1 MKLRLLAAPSNL
13 ELAWR
18 RITTGGNHQYKR
30 YFRPL
35 YVAYAVALAENLADL
50 RKRLEGGS
58 FTPRQ
63 PERVYLR
70 KASGLH
76 RPLSLLHIEDQIV
89 LQAFANLAAKKLYHR
104 RKPLQFKVVF
114 SNILERDSSIFFFRR
129 WQETY
134 AAFQR
139 RIHKHY
145 DAGLRW
151 VGDFDL
157 AAFYDTVSHDLLLK
171 TIYPRTPSNN
181 DMEWLGQCLATWSSE
196 KAASR
201 HGHGIPQGPL
211 ASDLLAEC
219 FLLPIDQA
227 LQKTPGYTRY
237 VDDVRLFGK
246 TEDDVRAAI
255 IQLERRCREHGLIPQ
270 SGKFAVKYAATV
282 EEAMGMLPSI
292 ADPQRSSTPALVL
305 VSKARARE
313 LFISSLA
320 GKPYRVQDK
329 TRLRYVLY
337 RAEPDTEVLK
347 LVCRLVP
354 HHPEHADAFFAYLA
368 RFTPRKSI
376 TRLCVALIDKNP
388 YAYVRGEAWM
398 NLAGQLQSKR
408 PLDAQKR
415 AILVKRAIK
424 IAKKQRPENFT
435 ETLGACHF
443 LAVAEVVEARRYSKF
458 LNFQPALLQAF
469 VSDVLP
475 DTAFAV
481 DGAAHAY
488 HLRTRTTFEPG
499 ISICARIHAMGLG
512 PATFNMKP
520 SALPS
525 QVLNTMKALGTIA
538 VKGGAVDPIAEL
550 LEARYEVSSA
560 PKSWHTLLR
569 KDYVHALGLLKLA
582 DAAFKSG
589 FSYWLAYQ
597 NSFHHAIFLAL
608 QQHLNETAHAGARS
622 FKNKNGELLD
632 LGVMLDAGSP
642 FSKACSV
649 VADCFR
655 GMNNR
660 RNHLPN
666 SHPYDK
672 KSAAHSQHLTAKE
685 RNRFVHHLK
694 AALPVFVG
702 LMP

>member
-1 MKLRLLAAPSNL
+1 MKLKQLATSPNL

-30 YFRPL
+30 LFRPL
-35 YVAYAVALAENLADL
+35 YVAYEVALDDNLADL

-58 FTPRQ
+58 FEPRQ
-63 PERVYLR
+63 PERVYLP
-70 KASGLH
+70 KSSGLH

-89 LQAFANLAAKKLYHR
+89 LQAFANLAAKKLYPR
-104 RKPLQFKVVF
+104 RAPLQFNVVF
-114 SNILERDSSIFFFRR
+114 SNILQRSDSIFFFKR

-145 DAGLRW
+145 AGGLRW

-171 TIYPRTPSNN
+171 TIYPRTPANGE
-181 DMEWLGQCLATWSSE
+181 MEWLRSCLATWSSE
-196 KAASR
+196 RASSR

-211 ASDLLAEC
+211 ASDFLAEC

-270 SGKFAVKYAATV
+270 TGKFAVKHAVTV

-292 ADPQRSSTPALVL
+292 ADPQRSSGPARVPLAKEL
-305 VSKARARE
+305 ARS
-313 LFISSLA
+313 LFISSLG

-337 RAEPDTEVLK
+337 RAEPDAEVLK

-354 HHPEHADAFFAYLA
+354 HHPEHADAFFAYLG
-368 RFTPRKSI
+368 RFSPRKQI
-376 TRLCVALIDKNP
+376 TRLCLELIAKNP
-388 YAYVRGEAWM
+388 YAYVRGEAWL
-398 NLAGQLQSKR
+398 NLAGQLESTR
-408 PLDAQKR
+408 PLEATTR
-415 AILVKRAIK
+415 GGLVKRAIT
-424 IAKKQRPENFT
+424 IAKKRRPENFT

-443 LAVAEVVEARRYSKF
+443 LAVAEGVEGKHYSRF
-458 LNFQPALLQAF
+458 LKFQPALLQAF
-469 VSDVLP
+469 VAEVLP
-475 DTAFAV
+475 DTAFAADEV
-481 DGAAHAY
+481 AHSY
-488 HLRTRTTFEPG
+488 LRASAFEPG
-499 ISICARIHAMGLG
+499 LSVCSRIHAMGLR
-512 PATFNMKP
+512 PATFNIKP

-525 QVLNTMKALGTIA
+525 QVRNTMKALGTIA
-538 VKGGAVDPIAEL
+538 VKGGPVDPIAEL
-550 LEARYEVSSA
+550 LKARYEVTSA
-560 PKSWHTLLR
+560 PKSWHTLLG
-569 KDYVHALGLLKLA
+569 KDYAHALGLLKQA
-582 DAAFKSG
+582 DAAFNVG
-589 FSYWLAYQ
+589 MSYWLASQ
-597 NSFHHAIFLAL
+597 NSFQHAIFLAL
-608 QQHLNETAHAGARS
+608 QRHLNATGHVAACTILSRDGKLID
-622 FKNKNGELLD
+622 F
-632 LGVMLDAGSP
+632 GVMLDASGP
-642 FSKACSV
+642 FSKACPAL
-649 VADCFR
+649 ADCFR
-655 GMNNR
+655 GMNTR
-660 RNHLPN
+660 RNHLPV

-672 KSAAHSQHLTAKE
+672 KSAKPSKHLAAQE
-685 RNRFVHHLK
+685 RNRFVRDLR
-694 AALPVFVG
+694 AALPVLVG

>member
-1 MKLRLLAAPSNL
+1 MNLKQLATPSNL

-35 YVAYAVALAENLADL
+35 YVAYEVALDANLADL
-50 RKRLEGGS
+50 RNRLQGGS
-58 FTPRQ
+58 FTPSQ
-63 PERVYLR
+63 PERIYLP

-76 RPLSLLHIEDQIV
+76 RPLSLIHIEDQIV
-89 LQAFANLAAKKLYHR
+89 LQAFANLAAKKLYR
-104 RKPLQFKVVF
+104 RRQPLQFKVVF
-114 SNILERDSSIFFFRR
+114 SNILQRNDSIFFFKR

-139 RIHKHY
+139 RIQKHY

-171 TIYPRTPSNN
+171 TIYPNTSSSG
-181 DMEWLGQCLATWSSE
+181 DMDWLRLCLATWSSE

-211 ASDLLAEC
+211 ASDFLAEC

-255 IQLERRCREHGLIPQ
+255 IQLERCCREHGLIPQ
-270 SGKFAVKYAATV
+270 SGKFAVKHAATL

-292 ADPQRSSTPALVL
+292 GDPQRSSAPARVHLP
-305 VSKARARE
+305 KARAQK
-313 LFISSLA
+313 LFISSLG

-329 TRLRYVLY
+329 ARLRYVMY
-337 RAEPDTEVLK
+337 RAAPDAKLLK
-347 LVCRLVP
+347 LVCGLVP

-368 RFTPRKSI
+368 RFPSRKPI
-376 TRLCVALIDKNP
+376 TRLCVELIDKNP
-388 YAYVRGEAWM
+388 YAYVRGEAWL
-398 NLAGQLQSKR
+398 NLARQLQGSQ
-408 PLDAQKR
+408 PLDALTR
-415 AILVKRAIK
+415 GDLVRHAIT
-424 IAKKQRPENFT
+424 IAKKKQRPENFT

-443 LAVAEVVEARRYSKF
+443 LAVAEVVEGRRYSRF

-469 VSDVLP
+469 VADVLP
-475 DTAFAV
+475 KTAFAV
-481 DGAAHAY
+481 GGAAESYLTA
-488 HLRTRTTFEPG
+488 TAFEPG
-499 ISICARIHAMGLG
+499 ISICARVHAMGLG
-512 PATFNMKP
+512 PATFSVKP

-525 QVLNTMKALGTIA
+525 QVRNTMKALGTIR
-538 VKGGAVDPIAEL
+538 VKGGPVDPIAEL
-550 LEARYEVSSA
+550 IEARYGVSSA
-560 PKSWHTLLR
+560 PKSWHALLG
-569 KDYVHALGLLKLA
+569 KEYVHALGLLKLA
-582 DAAFKSG
+582 NAAFNSG
-589 FSYWLAYQ
+589 FSYWLANQ

-608 QQHLNETAHAGARS
+608 QRHLYATGHAAARS

-632 LGVMLDAGSP
+632 FGVMLDASST
-642 FSKACSV
+642 FSKACPV

-655 GMNNR
+655 DMNNR

-672 KSAAHSQHLTAKE
+672 KSAAPSQHLTSKE
-685 RNRFVHHLK
+685 RNRFAHDLK
-694 AALPVFVG
+694 TVLPVFVS

>member
-1 MKLRLLAAPSNL
+1 MKLKQLATPSNL

-35 YVAYAVALAENLADL
+35 YVAYEVALDANLADL

-63 PERVYLR
+63 PERIYLP

-89 LQAFANLAAKKLYHR
+89 LQAFANLAAKKLYPR
-104 RKPLQFKVVF
+104 RQPLQFKVVF
-114 SNILERDSSIFFFRR
+114 SNILQRNNSIFFFKR

-139 RIHKHY
+139 RIKKHY

-171 TIYPRTPSNN
+171 TIYPRRPSNG
-181 DMEWLGQCLATWSSE
+181 DMDWLRQCLATWSSE

-211 ASDLLAEC
+211 ASDFLAEC

-270 SGKFAVKYAATV
+270 SGKFAVKHAATLQ
-282 EEAMGMLPSI
+282 EAMGMLPSI
-292 ADPQRSSTPALVL
+292 GDPQRSSTPARVP
-305 VSKARARE
+305 VPKARARE
-313 LFISSLA
+313 LFLSSLG

-337 RAEPDTEVLK
+337 RAEPDAEVLK
-347 LVCRLVP
+347 LVCGLVP

-368 RFTPRKSI
+368 RFSPRKPI
-376 TRLCVALIDKNP
+376 TRLCLGLIDKNP
-388 YAYVRGEAWM
+388 YAYVRGEAWL
-398 NLAGQLQSKR
+398 NLSGQLQGKH
-408 PLDAQKR
+408 PLDAPTR
-415 AILVKRAIK
+415 AGLVKRAIT

-443 LAVAEVVEARRYSKF
+443 LAVAEVVEGKRYSRF
-458 LNFQPALLQAF
+458 LNFQPPLLQAF

-481 DGAAHAY
+481 DGAAEAY
-488 HLRTRTTFEPG
+488 LKASAFEPG
-499 ISICARIHAMGLG
+499 ISICARVHAMGLG
-512 PATFNMKP
+512 PATFSIKP
-520 SALPS
+520 AALPS
-525 QVLNTMKALGTIA
+525 QVRNTMKALGTIP
-538 VKGGAVDPIAEL
+538 VKGGPVDPIAEL
-550 LEARYEVSSA
+550 IEARYEVSSA
-560 PKSWHTLLR
+560 PKSWHTLLG

-582 DAAFKSG
+582 DAAFKSD
-589 FSYWLAYQ
+589 FSYWLANQ

-608 QQHLNETAHAGARS
+608 QQHLNATSHAAARS

-632 LGVMLDAGSP
+632 LGVMLDPGSP
-642 FSKACSV
+642 FSKACPV

-655 GMNNR
+655 DMNNR
-660 RNHLPN
+660 RNRLPN

-672 KSAAHSQHLTAKE
+672 KSAAPSQHLTARE
-685 RNRFVHHLK
+685 RNRFVHDLK